1 MGKMIFVRILTFDD
15 EYLLIQEEIFA
26 TPPKP
31 MIDLESY
38 YEIHRNNVDFG
49 FDEDA
54 KDDDSHGGATTTA
67 TVTTSS
73 TNNVNLN
80 THYVTDRRC
89 GSISM

>member
-15 EYLLIQEEIFA
+15 EYLLIQEETFA

-54 KDDDSHGGATTTA
+54 KDDDSHGGATV
-67 TVTTSS
+67 TVTRSS

-80 THYVTDRRC
+80 THYVTNRRC
-89 GSISM
+89 ESSST

>member
-1 MGKMIFVRILTFDD
+1 MRKTIFVRILTLDD
-15 EYLLIQEEIFA
+15 EYLLIQEDTFA

-38 YEIHRNNVDFG
+38 YEIHGNNIDFG
-49 FDEDA
+49 FDADA
-54 KDDDSHGGATTTA
+54 KNDDSHGGATV

-80 THYVTDRRC
+80 THYVTNRRC
-89 GSISM
+89 ESSST

>member
-1 MGKMIFVRILTFDD
+1 MRKILID
-15 EYLLIQEEIFA
+15 EEYVHIQEETFA

-31 MIDLESY
+31 IIDLESY
-38 YEIHRNNVDFG
+38 HEIHRNNVDFG
-49 FDEDA
+49 IDGDA

-67 TVTTSS
+67 TVTTSL

-89 GSISM
+89 GSSSM